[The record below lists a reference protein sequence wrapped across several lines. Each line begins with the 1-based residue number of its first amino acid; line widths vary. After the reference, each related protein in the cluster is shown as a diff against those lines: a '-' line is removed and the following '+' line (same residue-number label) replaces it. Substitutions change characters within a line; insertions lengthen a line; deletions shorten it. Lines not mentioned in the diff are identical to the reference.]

1 MGNSGLQILD
11 GHGQHQSTFH
21 LAAHLDGHN
30 SGNILVGSILGN
42 PGDFPALS
50 RNTLQCLLD
59 GNMLVV
65 QENILQT
72 TMIVQ
77 ALAAILI
84 AIFHCA
90 ILAQPIHGH
99 GQLVHHDAINGPGF
113 QHGHVLLDGVL
124 HGQKQAQQQII
135 G

>member
-1 MGNSGLQILD
+1 
-11 GHGQHQSTFH
+11 
-21 LAAHLDGHN
+21 
-30 SGNILVGSILGN
+30 
-42 PGDFPALS
+42 
-50 RNTLQCLLD
+50 
-59 GNMLVV
+59 MLVV

-84 AIFHCA
+84 TIFHCA